1 MKEGFKSAVGLAFF
15 FVMRGLERLLSP
27 GGFYWFWRPS
37 ALVRAALNNAFKK
50 PKPLPP
56 LPDCFHFEKTARLA
70 RQQRADFYLNHMVGF
85 FPDRLGGPGWAER
98 CRSEGLENIMP
109 AVRNRKPVIVAVC
122 HFGPYY
128 LFRFWLRAAGIPVSE
143 LFGGDSKKYT
153 KLMRFRDRL
162 SPNAEI
168 PPIFFQNQLREM
180 NASLGAGNVI
190 GLMID
195 TPFGKQ
201 IDVPFCDGWTFQMA
215 TGAVRMAILHQ
226 AELVPCLIVD
236 EGRWHFRMHFGRPVP
251 KEFLTA
257 QPDWNRAGKHL
268 LEEMMPVFQAHP
280 EQCLSDLTRCLKRA
294 V

>member
-15 FVMRGLERLLSP
+15 FVIRGLERLLSP
-27 GGFYWFWRPS
+27 GGFYLLWRPL
-37 ALVRAALNNAFKK
+37 AFTRATLNNAFKK
-50 PKPLPP
+50 PKPSPP
-56 LPDCFHFEKTARLA
+56 LPGCFHFEKTARLA
-70 RQQRADFYLNHMVGF
+70 RRQRADFYLNHMVEF
-85 FPDRLGGPGWAER
+85 FPDRLAGPRWLTR
-98 CRSEGLENIMP
+98 CRFEGLENVRR
-109 AVRNRKPVIVAVC
+109 AVENKKPVVLATC

-128 LFRFWLRAAGIPVSE
+128 LFRFWLRAAGIPALE

-162 SPNAEI
+162 SPLPEI
-168 PPIFFQNQLREM
+168 PPVFFQNQLREM
-180 NASLGAGNVI
+180 NALLAGGNVI

-201 IDVPFCDGWTFQMA
+201 MDAPFCDGWTFQMA

-236 EGRWHFRMHFGRPVP
+236 EGRWHFRLHFGRPVP
-251 KEFLTA
+251 KEFLNA
-257 QPDWNRAGKHL
+257 PSDWNRAGKYL
-268 LEEMMPVFQAHP
+268 LEEMTPIFQAHP

-294 V
+294 G